1 MKASGNSAPELCA
14 LNLLRTVRGEVPF
27 DRLKGIDAKNIDR
40 PMGLAT
46 PDIEADA
53 IWLISTYEPRV
64 NPDEVALQALEALQG
79 DLRMT
84 TDVSEK

>member
-27 DRLKGIDAKNIDR
+27 DRLKGLDARNIDR
-40 PMGLAT
+40 PIGLAT

-64 NPDEVALQALEALQG
+64 NADEVALQALKTLQG
-79 DLRMT
+79 DVRLT
-84 TDVSEK
+84 TNVNDV

>member
-64 NPDEVALQALEALQG
+64 NAEEIAIQALEILQG
-79 DLRMT
+79 DYRLT
-84 TDVSEK
+84 TNVGDA

>member
-27 DRLKGIDAKNIDR
+27 DRLRGLDARNIDR
-40 PMGLAT
+40 PVGLAT

>member
-1 MKASGNSAPELCA
+1 MKAIGNSAPELCA

-27 DRLKGIDAKNIDR
+27 DRLRGLDARNIDR
-40 PMGLAT
+40 PVGLAT

>member
-64 NPDEVALQALEALQG
+64 NAEEIAIQALEILQG
-79 DLRMT
+79 DFRLT
-84 TDVSEK
+84 ANVSDA